1 MKTILISGG
10 GGYLGTYLTQILLR
24 HYKVTVY
31 DEFYFKWLFK
41 NKKKIKFN
49 NRLKFIKK
57 DILDVTADD
66 FKKIDVVCDLN
77 GIPNDPSSE
86 LNKKYTWN
94 VNFKGRKKFAEIAKS
109 CGVKRYI
116 FNSTCAVY
124 GYNKKTVNENSI
136 TNPLSTYAK
145 ANLKAEKEIYKMK
158 NKNFNV
164 NILRNSTLFG
174 FSQNLRLDL
183 VINIFVYSYIKKG
196 RVSVNGDGNQ
206 WRPFISITDVGKIYK
221 MLISNENYPSFVTNL
236 VSFNSTIR
244 ELALKVIK
252 YFKGSENQ
260 IEFIAKN
267 KDIRNYRTKSNNLK
281 KYFKNLKFSSLNNEI
296 DQLIKGIKKY
306 KIQSNTSTIRMKFYK
321 KRFSNKFL
329 KK

>member
-10 GGYLGTYLTQILLR
+10 GGYLGTYLTQFLLKN
-24 HYKVTVY
+24 YKVVVY
-31 DEFYFKWLFK
+31 DEFYFRWLFI
-41 NKKKIKFN
+41 NKKKIRFN

-57 DILDVTADD
+57 NILNVSSNDFRGIDI
-66 FKKIDVVCDLN
+66 VCDLN

-94 VNFKGRKKFAEIAKS
+94 VNYKGRKKFAEIAKF

-158 NKNFNV
+158 NKNFKV
-164 NILRNSTLFG
+164 NIFRNSTLFG

-183 VINIFVYSYIKKG
+183 VINIFVNSYIKKG
-196 RVSVNGDGNQ
+196 KISVNGDGKQ
-206 WRPFISITDVGKIYK
+206 WRPFISLTDVAKIYK
-221 MLISNENYPSFVTNL
+221 MLINNEHYPSFVTNL
-236 VSFNSTIR
+236 VAFNSTIR
-244 ELALKVIK
+244 DLAFKVIK
-252 YFKGSENQ
+252 YFKGSKNQ
-260 IEFIAKN
+260 IEFISNN
-267 KDIRNYRTKSNNLK
+267 KDNRNYRTKSNNLK
-281 KYFKNLKFSSLNNEI
+281 KYFKSLKFSNFNYEI
-296 DQLIKGIKKY
+296 KQLIKGIKKY
-306 KIQSNTSTIRMKFYK
+306 KIKSNTSTIRMKFYK
-321 KRFSNKFL
+321 KRFSSKI
-329 KK
+329 